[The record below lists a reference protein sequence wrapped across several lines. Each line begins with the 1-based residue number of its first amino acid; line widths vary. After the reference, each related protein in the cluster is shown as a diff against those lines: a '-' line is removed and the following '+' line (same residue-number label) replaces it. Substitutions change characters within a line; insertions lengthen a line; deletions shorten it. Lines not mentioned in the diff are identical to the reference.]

1 MKMVFENIDGRYSK
15 SRPEYMG
22 DIQPKFWFIGQD
34 ENILVKRQHSQK
46 VNGQQQKSKMFNHF
60 GEYFGYLLADKSGV
74 QACPVRLITVHDFKN
89 KYSTTKHLY
98 TACGSK
104 RLLKLSQSMILG
116 ESIVSAFMHK
126 HANKY
131 NEIISKIECSPEL
144 RSYMQVE
151 KEDNIDVIIL
161 SIITQTIDFERQAE
175 MRSTEEIESD
185 VKENLKNAFDMVVY
199 DCLFGNDDRHSQNWA
214 MCSDLETGR
223 IQMYPLYDNERV
235 LGLSKPEAE
244 IKRYVHSENV
254 SDITDKKSL
263 SRMGISPVHSGL
275 PYMVMLNH
283 IVKNYPEY
291 AIPSIKKITDQITEQ
306 DIENL
311 YNATIGITTRSQ
323 DADELTE
330 KDELPMEYKI
340 YGTELYSKRRS
351 YARELLLRSKEN
363 KNKQEQEDIILI

>member
-1 MKMVFENIDGRYSK
+1 MEMVFENIDGRYSK

-22 DIQPKFWFIGQD
+22 DIQPKYWFIGQD

-60 GEYFGYLLADKSGV
+60 GEYFGYLLAKKSGV
-74 QACPVRLITVHDFKN
+74 QACPVYLITVHDVKN
-89 KYSTTKHLY
+89 RYSKTKHLY

-104 RLLKLSQSMILG
+104 RLLKISQSMIFG
-116 ESIVSAFMHK
+116 ESVISTFMHK
-126 HANKY
+126 YANKF
-131 NEIISKIECSPEL
+131 NEIISKAECSPDL
-144 RSYMQVE
+144 KSYMQLD
-151 KEDNIDVIIL
+151 KEDNIDIIIL
-161 SIITQTIDFERQAE
+161 SIITRTIEFERQAE
-175 MRSTEEIESD
+175 KRSTEEIESD
-185 VKENLKNAFDMVVY
+185 VKENLKNVFDMVVY

-223 IQMYPLYDNERV
+223 LQMYPLYDNERV

-244 IKRYVHSENV
+244 VKRYVQSDNV

-275 PYMVMLNH
+275 PYQVMLEH
-283 IVKNYPEY
+283 LVKHYPEY
-291 AIPSIKKITDQITEQ
+291 AIPSIKKITDRVTEQ

-311 YNATIGITTRSQ
+311 YNATKGITTRSQ
-323 DADELTE
+323 DVAELTE
-330 KDELPMEYKI
+330 KDELPIEYKI
-340 YGTELYSKRRS
+340 YGTELYSKRRQF
-351 YARELLLRSKEN
+351 ARELLQRAKEN

>member
-1 MKMVFENIDGRYSK
+1 MEIVFENIDGRYSK

-22 DIQPKFWFIGQD
+22 DIQPKYWFIGQD

-104 RLLKLSQSMILG
+104 RLLKPSQSMILG
-116 ESIVSAFMHK
+116 ESIVSTFMHK

-144 RSYMQVE
+144 RSYMQVD

-161 SIITQTIDFERQAE
+161 SIITQTINFERQAE

-223 IQMYPLYDNERV
+223 LQMYPLYDNERV

-244 IKRYVHSENV
+244 IKRYVQENI
-254 SDITDKKSL
+254 SNITDTKSL
-263 SRMGISPVHSGL
+263 SRMGISPIHSGL
-275 PYMVMLNH
+275 PYEVMLEH
-283 IVKNYPEY
+283 LVKRYPEY
-291 AIPSIKKITDQITEQ
+291 AIPSIKRITDKITEQ

-351 YARELLLRSKEN
+351 YARELLQRAKEN
-363 KNKQEQEDIILI
+363 KNKQEQEDIIVI